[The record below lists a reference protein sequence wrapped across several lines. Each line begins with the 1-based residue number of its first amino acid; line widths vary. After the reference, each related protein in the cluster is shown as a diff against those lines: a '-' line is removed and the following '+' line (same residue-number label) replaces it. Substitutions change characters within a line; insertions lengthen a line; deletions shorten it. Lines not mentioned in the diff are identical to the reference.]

1 MAKQKISR
9 KIEMFLLLCLID
21 GKAYVTGFSPTPK
34 IAGILYLHF
43 RYLKFLPDL
52 FLIEVVT
59 PYGFRHCIGS
69 GGASIAKGIDDDLE
83 MLGLYKEGPYQL

>member
-1 MAKQKISR
+1 
-9 KIEMFLLLCLID
+9 MFLLLCMID
-21 GKAYVTGFSPTPK
+21 GEGLCNRVFTHPQNSQKQGTS
-34 IAGILYLHF
+34 ILYLHF
-43 RYLKFLPDL
+43 RHLKFLAIIGCSPDL

-59 PYGFRHCIGS
+59 RYGFRHCIGS